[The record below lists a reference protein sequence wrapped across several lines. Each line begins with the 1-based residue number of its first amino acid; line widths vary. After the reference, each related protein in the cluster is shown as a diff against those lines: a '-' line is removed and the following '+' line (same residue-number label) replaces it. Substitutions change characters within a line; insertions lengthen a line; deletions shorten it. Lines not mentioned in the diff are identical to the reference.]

1 MYLTFLSFFHY
12 KYISSTNKLQLWSI
26 QHIIYAIVCVFPKN
40 LQVYSSHLHVIQYIH
55 AFLIR
60 REIHSSHNMFN
71 FLLWKTIFSPD
82 FLEFKPTVLLL
93 LRHAP
98 TSLTSMFQFSNHF
111 FFLKQMTKVQRFEY
125 IPVDTMHIFSSYYC
139 TQGHFVAQG
148 GWVKSSPVKGT
159 FCSSQMHSAHCFPD
173 KNILGEF
180 MESRQV
186 ELSPAGH

>member
-1 MYLTFLSFFHY
+1 MPAWIFSAGPIYFQTIVDEYFTTGIWKQNNKASTMQKSNSHFKSLSYIIYLFLIPIFFRHIFHIKTRFFTFLSFFHY

-98 TSLTSMFQFSNHF
+98 TSLTSSLCSNFQI
-111 FFLKQMTKVQRFEY
+111 T
-125 IPVDTMHIFSSYYC
+125 FSS
-139 TQGHFVAQG
+139 
-148 GWVKSSPVKGT
+148 
-159 FCSSQMHSAHCFPD
+159 
-173 KNILGEF
+173 
-180 MESRQV
+180 
-186 ELSPAGH
+186 